1 MELQELGSEERI
13 VRSGERD
20 LYPSIEDVR
29 TSEGDE
35 QCSLR
40 PRHHPSRA
48 VDDTPAASMDRGDGL
63 QSQKG
68 IDEIGTE
75 NLTMWFRE
83 EFEKANA
90 QMMVER
96 DEWALSQIDGTA

>member
-1 MELQELGSEERI
+1 MQELGSEERI

-20 LYPSIEDVR
+20 LYLSIEGVR

-48 VDDTPAASMDRGDGL
+48 VDDTPAASMNRGDGL

-68 IDEIGTE
+68 MDEIGTE
-75 NLTMWFRE
+75 NLTMRFRE
-83 EFEKANA
+83 EVEKTKA

-96 DEWALSQIDGTA
+96 EEWELSRIDGTA